1 MYGVNN
7 MFSFINR
14 LRSSDDKD
22 DVESRLDFSKKLQA
36 VTNKIHATSNMDQ
49 LMLDLTQ
56 DICDLFNCDRLTLYA
71 LSKDKECIYSKIK
84 TGINTNNDLVLP
96 VSESSI
102 AGWVAQ
108 TGNSVR
114 IRDVYD
120 KSELKAYASGLTF
133 NREVD
138 RLTGYRTK
146 QMLAAPLFKANT
158 SELLGVIQ
166 LLNNRDDDSFTANAE
181 EGLNELCETMAI
193 AFTQRMKPPAFV
205 SSKYDSLIAN
215 AIIAQPEMELA
226 VRSARRQNLDV
237 EDVLIDEFQVKVS
250 AVGQA
255 LSQNFNLPYEGYSPK
270 WKKPEQA
277 LQKMGREF
285 IEINRC
291 VPIED
296 DGKSMIILA
305 TDPERLIRLGIVK
318 QKFPYASLFYRVTTN
333 REFKQAVES
342 FFGAATK

>member
-1 MYGVNN
+1 
-7 MFSFINR
+7 MFGFINR
-14 LRSSDDKD
+14 LRASNEVD
-22 DVESRLDFSKKLQA
+22 DVEARLVFSKKLQA
-36 VTNKIHATSNMDQ
+36 VTNKIHATSNLDQ

-71 LSKDKECIYSKIK
+71 LSKDKEFIFSKIK
-84 TGINTNNDLVLP
+84 TGIHTNNDLVLP
-96 VSESSI
+96 VGAKSI

-120 KSELKAYASGLTF
+120 KSELKAYDADLTF

-158 SELLGVIQ
+158 NELLGVIQ
-166 LLNNRDDDSFTANAE
+166 LLNNRDDDSFSAGAE

-193 AFTQRMKPPAFV
+193 AFTQRMRPPAFV
-205 SSKYDSLIAN
+205 SSKYDALVAN

-237 EDVLIDEFQVKVS
+237 EDVLIDEFQVPQS
-250 AVGQA
+250 AIGQA
-255 LSQNFNLPYEGYSPK
+255 LAQSLNLPYQSYNPK

-277 LQKMGREF
+277 LKKIGREF
-285 IEINRC
+285 VEVNRC
-291 VPIED
+291 LPIED
-296 DGKSMIILA
+296 DGKSMTILT
-305 TDPERLIRLGIVK
+305 TDPDRVIRLGIFK
-318 QKFPYASLFYRVTTN
+318 QQFPYASLFYRVTTN
-333 REFKQAVES
+333 REFKQAAEL
-342 FFGAATK
+342 FFDSPIN

>member
-1 MYGVNN
+1 
-7 MFSFINR
+7 MFSLINR
-14 LRSSDDKD
+14 LRNAVDNKDDVKD
-22 DVESRLDFSKKLQA
+22 DVETRLAFSKKLQA

-71 LSKDKECIYSKIK
+71 ISKDKAFIFSKIK
-84 TGINTNNDLVLP
+84 TGIQTSSDLVLP
-96 VSESSI
+96 ISENSI

-108 TGNSVR
+108 SGNSVR

-120 KSELKAYASGLTF
+120 KSELKAYAAGLTF

-158 SELLGVIQ
+158 TELLGVIQ

-181 EGLNELCETMAI
+181 AGLNELCETMAI
-193 AFTQRMKPPAFV
+193 AFTQRMQAPAFV
-205 SSKYDSLIAN
+205 NSKYDGLVAN
-215 AIIAQPEMELA
+215 AVLAQPEMELA

-255 LSQNFNLPYEGYSPK
+255 LAQSFNLPYEPFNPK
-270 WKKPEQA
+270 WKKPESA
-277 LQKMGREF
+277 LNKMGREF

-291 VPIED
+291 LPIED
-296 DGKSMIILA
+296 DGKSMTILA

-333 REFKQAVES
+333 REFKQAVAS
-342 FFGAATK
+342 FFGAAAN

>member
-1 MYGVNN
+1 
-7 MFSFINR
+7 MFSFISR
-14 LRSSDDKD
+14 LRKADDND
-22 DVESRLDFSKKLQA
+22 DVESRLNFSKKLQA
-36 VTNKIHATSNMDQ
+36 VTNKIHATSNLDQ

-71 LSKDKECIYSKIK
+71 LSQDKEFIFSKIK

-96 VSESSI
+96 MNDSSI

-114 IRDVYD
+114 IHDAYN
-120 KSELKAYASGLTF
+120 KSELKAYAPGLAF

-138 RLTGYRTK
+138 RLIGYRTK

-158 SELLGVIQ
+158 TELLGVIQ
-166 LLNNRDDDSFTANAE
+166 LLNNRDDDSFTASAE
-181 EGLNELCETMAI
+181 HGLNDLCETMAI
-193 AFTQRMKPPAFV
+193 AFTQRMKQPAF
-205 SSKYDSLIAN
+205 SGSKYDALIAD
-215 AIIAQPEMELA
+215 AVIAQPEMELV
-226 VRSARRQNLDV
+226 VRSARRQSLDV

-255 LSQNFNLPYEGYSPK
+255 LAHSFNLPYEGFNPK

-277 LQKMGREF
+277 LQKIGREF
-285 IEINRC
+285 VEINRC
-291 VPIED
+291 LPIED
-296 DGKSMIILA
+296 DGKSMIFIA

-333 REFKQAVES
+333 REFKQAVEL
-342 FFGAATK
+342 FFGAAAK